1 MRLAGTTLGFKRPRG
16 AETTLPSVR
25 PRPFTNTTPVPP
37 PPPPPISNCSIQ
49 IAGTT
54 PTSGYLEA
62 TPPFAGGHA
71 PSPRGHAHL
80 ISPRHSPWTRPFPQ
94 QATPTPLP
102 LGASAHARL
111 PHPAPFSL
119 STNRRASLSSGP
131 SPFPTLPPI
140 AARLS
145 PVAPPPLPLPP
156 RCSHG
161 GAAPGPGSA
170 PVGAAAGPRHV
181 GAGQQIHPLGRGEAG
196 PRGDPDSPER
206 PQNALKWP
214 QSGLKV
220 TQTAPKWP
228 QTAPKWPQSGPKC
241 PQMAPKWP

>member
-37 PPPPPISNCSIQ
+37 PPPPPISNSSIQ
-49 IAGTT
+49 IPGTT

-111 PHPAPFSL
+111 PSP
-119 STNRRASLSSGP
+119 R
-131 SPFPTLPPI
+131 PFPSFHQ
-140 AARLS
+140 S
-145 PVAPPPLPLPP
+145 PRVSLLRPLPLSHPP
-156 RCSHG
+156 TNRLSALPCSP
-161 GAAPGPGSA
+161 APPTPPA
-170 PVGAAAGPRHV
+170 PVQSWRRRARSRFRSRWSRRGSPPCWCRAANSSAGTR
-181 GAGQQIHPLGRGEAG
+181 
-196 PRGDPDSPER
+196 
-206 PQNALKWP
+206 
-214 QSGLKV
+214 
-220 TQTAPKWP
+220 
-228 QTAPKWPQSGPKC
+228 
-241 PQMAPKWP
+241 